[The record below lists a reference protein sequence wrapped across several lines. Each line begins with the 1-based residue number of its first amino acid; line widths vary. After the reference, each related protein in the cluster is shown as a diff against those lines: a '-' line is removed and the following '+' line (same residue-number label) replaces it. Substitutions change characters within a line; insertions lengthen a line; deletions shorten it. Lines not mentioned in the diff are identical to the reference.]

1 MTRSAERALLPAG
14 LSDLLPPDAA
24 FEASVVDRLTAAF
37 EAHGYERVKPP
48 LVEFETS
55 LLTGAGGAM
64 AEHIFRLMD
73 PVSQRMMGLRADMTP
88 QVARIAATRLKN
100 SPRPLRLGYAGQ
112 VLRVRGSELK
122 PARQLGQVGIEL
134 IGAADP
140 AADAEVILLA
150 AETLDGL
157 GIEGLSIDLNLPTL
171 VPAAARAKGFKGDEL
186 AALVAA
192 LDRRDSAAV
201 ARLAGARARLFD
213 KLQRAAGPAVRALA
227 ALGAIELPEPAAAE
241 LAKLVAVVARLRA
254 GMPRLA
260 LTVDPVEHRG
270 FEYHNGV
277 GFSIFAGRAQSE
289 LGRGGRYVSGE
300 GEPSTG
306 FSLYLDA
313 LIQALPEPKPR
324 SRIYLP
330 PETARGVG
338 VRLRRAGWVTLAG
351 FDKDADARQE
361 ARRLGCSHLWRGG
374 RAARVR

>member
-100 SPRPLRLGYAGQ
+100 AARPLRLGYAGQ

-122 PARQLGQVGIEL
+122 PARQLGQVGVEL

-150 AETLDGL
+150 AETLGGL
-157 GIEGLSIDLNLPTL
+157 GIERLSIDLNLPTL
-171 VPAAARAKGFKGDEL
+171 VPAAARAKGFAGEDL
-186 AALVAA
+186 TALVAA

-201 ARLAGARARLFD
+201 ARLAGAEARLFD
-213 KLQRAAGPAVRALA
+213 KLQRAAGPAAKALA
-227 ALGAIELPEPAAAE
+227 ALQAIELPEPAAAE

-260 LTVDPVEHRG
+260 LTIDPVEHRG

-289 LGRGGRYVSGE
+289 LGRGGRYLSGE

-330 PETARGVG
+330 PGTAGGVG
-338 VRLRRAGWVTLAG
+338 ARLRRAGWVTLAG
-351 FDKDADARQE
+351 FDKGAEARQE

-374 RAARVR
+374 RAQRVR

>member
-1 MTRSAERALLPAG
+1 VTRSAERALLPAG

-24 FEASVVDRLTAAF
+24 FEASVVDRLAAAF

-48 LVEFETS
+48 LIEFEAS
-55 LLTGAGGAM
+55 LLAGAGGAM
-64 AEHIFRLMD
+64 AEHTFRLMD

-100 SPRPLRLGYAGQ
+100 APRPLRLSYAGQ

-122 PARQLGQVGIEL
+122 PARQLGQAGVEL

-150 AETLDGL
+150 AETLGGL
-157 GIEGLSIDLNLPTL
+157 GIEGLAIDLNLPTL
-171 VPAAARAKGFKGDEL
+171 VPAAARAKGFEGEAL

-201 ARLAGARARLFD
+201 ARLAGAHARLFD
-213 KLQRAAGPAVRALA
+213 RLQRAAGPAVRALA
-227 ALGAIELPEPAAAE
+227 ALGAIELPAAAAAE
-241 LAKLVAVVARLRA
+241 LAKLVAVVGRLRVA
-254 GMPRLA
+254 MPRLA

-313 LIQALPEPKPR
+313 LIQALPAPKPP

-330 PETARGVG
+330 SGTARGVG
-338 VRLRRAGWVTLAG
+338 VKLRRAGWVTLAG
-351 FDKDADARQE
+351 FDKDADARGE
-361 ARRLGCSHLWRGG
+361 ARRLGCSHRWQGG
-374 RAARVR
+374 RALRVR

>member
-1 MTRSAERALLPAG
+1 VTRSAERALLPAG

-24 FEASVVDRLTAAF
+24 FEAGVVDRLAAAF

-48 LVEFETS
+48 LLEFEAS
-55 LLTGAGGAM
+55 LLAGAGGAM
-64 AEHIFRLMD
+64 AEHTFRLMD

-100 SPRPLRLGYAGQ
+100 SPRPLRLSYAGQ

-122 PARQLGQVGIEL
+122 PARQLGQAGIEL
-134 IGAADP
+134 IGAGEP

-150 AETLDGL
+150 AETLGGL
-157 GIEGLSIDLNLPTL
+157 GIQGLAIDLNLPTL
-171 VPAAARAKGFKGDEL
+171 VPAAARAKGFEGEAL

-192 LDRRDSAAV
+192 LDRRDSATV
-201 ARLAGARARLFD
+201 ARLAGAEARLFER
-213 KLQRAAGPAVRALA
+213 LLRAAGPAAKALA
-227 ALGAIELPEPAAAE
+227 ALGAIELPEAAAAE

-289 LGRGGRYVSGE
+289 LGRGGRYVSGG

-313 LIQALPEPKPR
+313 LIQALPAPKPQP
-324 SRIYLP
+324 RIYLP
-330 PETARGVG
+330 SGTVRGVG
-338 VRLRRAGWVTLAG
+338 GKLRRAGWVTLAG
-351 FDKDADARQE
+351 FGAAADARRE
-361 ARRLGCSHLWRGG
+361 ARRLGCSHLWQGG
-374 RAARVR
+374 RARRVR